1 MVQNLYLLHLCTYYT
16 IAFPPMSVA
25 VNYLKYTTV
34 HKTVSHCNL
43 TDVYHYKNQTPLLL
57 FYMGLSQ

>member
-1 MVQNLYLLHLCTYYT
+1 
-16 IAFPPMSVA
+16 MSVA